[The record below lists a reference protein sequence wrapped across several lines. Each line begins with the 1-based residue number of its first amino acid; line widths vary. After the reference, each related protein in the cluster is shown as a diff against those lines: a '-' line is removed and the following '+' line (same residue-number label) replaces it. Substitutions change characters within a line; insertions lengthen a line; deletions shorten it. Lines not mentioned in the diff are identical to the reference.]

1 MNDLIFESDNF
12 ADDKVLCKALK
23 SGDRK
28 AFEAIYRKYSK
39 TLLRYG
45 NGLTIEQQI
54 VQDCI
59 QDLFIELWE
68 GRERQT
74 EIESL
79 KFYLLKSVRYKI
91 MRQLRNSLL
100 EVLTESETY
109 IESENVEVQRV
120 REETMIHQ
128 SRKLSAAIEL
138 LPKRQKEAINLRYL
152 QELSNEEV
160 ARIMGVNYQSAC
172 KFIYTALKSL
182 KEVMLLLV
190 TLVSIGKGY

>member
-1 MNDLIFESDNF
+1 MNELVFEPDNF

-23 SGDRK
+23 GGDRK
-28 AFEAIYRKYSK
+28 AFEAIYIKYSK

-45 NGLTIEQQI
+45 NGLTVEQQI

-59 QDLFIELWE
+59 QDLFIDLWE

-91 MRQLRNSLL
+91 IRQLRNSLL
-100 EVLTESETY
+100 DDLSESVNY
-109 IESENVEVQRV
+109 IENENVEVQRV

-182 KEVMLLLV
+182 KEVMLFLV
-190 TLVSIGKGY
+190 TLVNIGKGY